1 MNFEG
6 LTDYQVNES
15 RQEHGSNS
23 LTQKEQDS
31 LFHKFVEG
39 FKDPMLIILI
49 VALVINLIF
58 VFMGRSEWFEA
69 VGIFIA
75 ICIANLVGVLS
86 ENKQESKAMAL
97 RAEQLSRE
105 KVKVY
110 RNGKLVEIGIND
122 IVVGDIIS
130 LQTGD
135 KLPADGIIVKG
146 TIQVDQSTLN
156 GESVEATKTAVL
168 DNELGNTNDLF
179 NPYYVYRGT
188 VVTSSEGL
196 VEVQKVGDKTIYGQL
211 ALEMQDETRD
221 TPLKVKLGI
230 LAKQISKFGYIGAG
244 VIAIAYLFQN
254 IVLSGNPF
262 PDGLGLFQ
270 LLIEAISLAV
280 VIIVMAVPEG
290 LPMMIALVLSMNMA
304 KMMKDNVLVR
314 KLNGIETAGGL
325 NLLFSDKTGTITEG
339 KLSVVQMATGNVRI
353 FTDIEEIHSDLAVEI
368 IRGIGINNSA
378 TYTDGIVIG
387 GNSTDRALMNYLRR
401 DNHVSKI
408 DKKDVQEFNPFDSSK
423 KFSSTMLVCDGTC
436 KTYIKGAPEKIIDQC
451 TMYMDENGKV
461 QKLVEKNIL
470 IAYMNEQ
477 AGRSMRLLAV
487 AIAPMDETNAEL
499 TLVSI
504 VSIRDNVRAEAVE
517 AIRDVQSAGVQVV
530 MITGDRKETAVAI
543 AKESGLLKE
552 HKDIALTS
560 DELNAKTDEE
570 LKVILPDL
578 RVVAR
583 ALPTDKS
590 RLVRIA
596 QELDLVVG
604 MTGDGVNDA
613 PALKKSDVGFAMG
626 SGTDVAKE
634 AGEITIL
641 DDNFLSIKKAILY
654 GRTIFRNIR
663 KFIIFQLT
671 INIAA
676 VVLSFIAPLLGI
688 SQPISII
695 SLLYINLVMD
705 TLAALAFGG
714 EPSLKRFMKEKPIS
728 RRENIVNTYMASQI
742 LVTSAYIVIVS
753 LAILL
758 IPSIISFYAPKG
770 TEISVAFKESAML
783 VFFMLTAVL
792 NGFYARTEGFNPLE
806 YIHQN
811 KQFVAVMI
819 AVVILLVVLVQIIG
833 PIAGLVSLPLSVWG
847 FMSILALGSI
857 PLDTLRKLIMK
868 KKRSLI

>member
-1 MNFEG
+1 MNYEG
-6 LTDYQVNES
+6 LTDYQVDES
-15 RQEHGSNS
+15 REKHGSNS
-23 LTQKEQDS
+23 LLQKEQDS
-31 LFHKFVEG
+31 LLHKFIEG

-58 VFMGRSEWFEA
+58 VFMGRAEWFEA
-69 VGIFIA
+69 VGILIA
-75 ICIANLVGVLS
+75 ICIANFVGVLS

-110 RNGKLVEIGIND
+110 RNCKLVEVGIND

-130 LQTGD
+130 LQAGD
-135 KLPADGIIVKG
+135 KLPADGVIVKG

-156 GESVEATKTAVL
+156 GESVEATKTAIL
-168 DNELGNTNDLF
+168 DNALGNANDLF

-188 VVTSSEGL
+188 VVTNSEGL
-196 VEVQKVGDKTIYGQL
+196 VEVKKVGDNTIYGQL

-221 TPLKVKLGI
+221 TPLKVKLKI

-244 VIAIAYLFQN
+244 VIAVAYLFQN
-254 IVLSGNPF
+254 IVLSGHPF
-262 PDGLGLFQ
+262 PDGIGLFQ
-270 LLIEAISLAV
+270 LIIEAVSLAV

-290 LPMMIALVLSMNMA
+290 LPMMIALVLSMNMS

-339 KLSVVQMATGNVRI
+339 KLSVVQMATGNVRV
-353 FTDIEEIHSDLAVEI
+353 FTDIEETHSNLAMEI
-368 IRGIGINNSA
+368 IRGIGINNSS
-378 TYTDGIVIG
+378 TVTDGHVIG
-387 GNSTDRALMNYLRR
+387 GNSTDRALMNYLRK
-401 DNHVSKI
+401 DDQVSKV
-408 DKKDVQEFNPFDSSK
+408 DKNDVQEFNAFDSNK
-423 KFSSTMLVCDGTC
+423 KFSSTSIFCDGVC
-436 KTYIKGAPEKIIDQC
+436 KLYIKGAPEKIVDRC
-451 TMYMDENGKV
+451 TMYIDENGKT
-461 QKLVEKNIL
+461 QKLIEKNIL
-470 IAYMNEQ
+470 SAYINEQ

-487 AIAPMDETNAEL
+487 ATAPNDDENADL

-504 VSIRDNVRAEAVE
+504 ISIRDNVRAEAVE
-517 AIRDVQSAGVQVV
+517 AIRDVQRAGVQVV

-543 AKESGLLKE
+543 AKDSGLLKE
-552 HKDIALTS
+552 NKDIALTS
-560 DELNAKTDEE
+560 DELNSKTDEE
-570 LKVILPDL
+570 LKLLLPNL

-676 VVLSFIAPLLGI
+676 VSLSFIAPLIGI

-714 EPSLKRFMKEKPIS
+714 EPSLKRFLKEKPIS
-728 RRENIVNTYMASQI
+728 RSEGIVNTYMASQI
-742 LVTSAYIVIVS
+742 LVTSAYIVIGS

-758 IPSIISFYAPKG
+758 MPVVISFYAPEG
-770 TEISVAFKESAML
+770 VEISVAFKESAML

-806 YIHQN
+806 HIRQN
-811 KQFVAVMI
+811 KQFVVVMI
-819 AVVILLVVLVQIIG
+819 AVVILLVVLVQILG
-833 PIAGLVSLPLSVWG
+833 PVAGLVELPLYVWAIMLL
-847 FMSILALGSI
+847 FSLGSI
-857 PLDTLRKLIMK
+857 PLDTIRKFIVK
-868 KKRSLI
+868 RNRSLK